1 MNNFIIATQ
10 LSLDHD
16 IASFMNKLLNNFGS
30 FLTPILKFIT
40 ILGNFGTIF
49 IILSLLFLL
58 FTKTRKAG
66 IIALIALLIGVITV
80 SITKIAV
87 SRDRPFFDTN
97 SDFYSWWLQAGAV
110 KESSYSFPSGHTT
123 AATEFGVALFISKN
137 KKYSWLFLFI
147 PLIMGF
153 TRIYFIVH
161 YFTDICGGLI
171 IGTISATISYFIAK
185 NLLKIKLLNK
195 AYYLPSIIDIFSKKE
210 KEQI

>member
-123 AATEFGVALFISKN
+123 AATEFGVTLFISKIKN
-137 KKYSWLFLFI
+137 TLGSFYSF
-147 PLIMGF
+147 
-153 TRIYFIVH
+153 H
-161 YFTDICGGLI
+161 
-171 IGTISATISYFIAK
+171 
-185 NLLKIKLLNK
+185 
-195 AYYLPSIIDIFSKKE
+195 
-210 KEQI
+210 

>member
-110 KESSYSFPSGHTT
+110 KESSY
-123 AATEFGVALFISKN
+123 
-137 KKYSWLFLFI
+137 
-147 PLIMGF
+147 IM
-153 TRIYFIVH
+153 
-161 YFTDICGGLI
+161 
-171 IGTISATISYFIAK
+171 
-185 NLLKIKLLNK
+185 IK
-195 AYYLPSIIDIFSKKE
+195 
-210 KEQI
+210 

>member
-1 MNNFIIATQ
+1 M
-10 LSLDHD
+10 
-16 IASFMNKLLNNFGS
+16 
-30 FLTPILKFIT
+30 
-40 ILGNFGTIF
+40 
-49 IILSLLFLL
+49 

-123 AATEFGVALFISKN
+123 AATEFGVTLFISKN

-161 YFTDICGGLI
+161 YFTDVCGGLI

>member
-40 ILGNFGTIF
+40 ILGNFGTFF

-97 SDFYSWWLQAGAV
+97 SDYYSWWLQA
-110 KESSYSFPSGHTT
+110 GHTT

-161 YFTDICGGLI
+161 YFTDVCGGLI
-171 IGTISATISYFIAK
+171 IGTISSTISYFIAK

-210 KEQI
+210 KDQI